1 MEPRGATV
9 APSSTPVDSAVDI
22 QGTSPGQPVHRLW
35 TSWGLIRGSITNT
48 RSDVGKRH
56 PPPVHT
62 NSWSIAGRQPPH
74 EHRMTHYPPDVD
86 AADSASVRAVKESP
100 HPGMDRAIARLAL
113 PAFGA
118 LLAQPL
124 FILIDA
130 VIVGTLGTLP
140 LAGLG
145 AATTVFG
152 AVVGLCI
159 FLSYAATSAVA
170 RLVGA
175 GDRSGALS
183 QAVDGMALGVGLGI
197 IIGAITFIAADPLV
211 RLLGTSDQA
220 TPYAVT
226 YLRIIAISFPAVLG
240 VLAAVGVLRGLQDTR
255 TTLVVTLLQ
264 VGTNLVLSLVFV
276 LVFNWGIGGSAAAT
290 AIAEALGLVLYAVI
304 LARLARRE
312 RVPIRPSGIGVV
324 RSARDGVPLFVRSVA
339 LRGVLVIA
347 AAVAARLGDAEL
359 AAYHVTVT
367 LFFALALALDAVA
380 IAGQALL
387 GRSLGAGDVDSSR
400 RITRRIVWWSVWLG
414 VVLTLIVLALR
425 PWMPGWFGD
434 DPDVAVIISSALLVL
449 ALLQPLSG
457 VVFALDGVLIGA
469 GDTRWL
475 AWAQVGVFIAFL
487 PAAWLVLRFS
497 WGVEGLW
504 WALGW
509 FLLIRAVLV
518 AWRARGN
525 AWLVT
530 GAVRP
535 R

>member
-1 MEPRGATV
+1 MAHRRGA
-9 APSSTPVDSAVDI
+9 
-22 QGTSPGQPVHRLW
+22 
-35 TSWGLIRGSITNT
+35 
-48 RSDVGKRH
+48 
-56 PPPVHT
+56 
-62 NSWSIAGRQPPH
+62 
-74 EHRMTHYPPDVD
+74 
-86 AADSASVRAVKESP
+86 ASVRTVA
-100 HPGMDRAIARLAL
+100 DRQLDRSIARLAV

-124 FILIDA
+124 FLLVDA
-130 VIVGTLGTLP
+130 VIVGTLGTEA

-145 AATTVFG
+145 AASTIFG

-159 FLSYAATSAVA
+159 FLSYAATAAVA
-170 RLVGA
+170 RLLGA
-175 GDRSGALS
+175 GDRAGALS
-183 QAVDGMALGVGLGI
+183 QGVDGMALGIGLGVVLGI
-197 IIGAITFIAADPLV
+197 IGFAFAEPLIA
-211 RLLGTSDQA
+211 LLGTSA
-220 TPYAVT
+220 EVTPYAVT

-255 TTLVVTLLQ
+255 TTLYVTL
-264 VGTNLVLSLVFV
+264 VMVAVNLVLCLLFV
-276 LVFNWGIGGSAAAT
+276 LGFGWGIGGSAAST
-290 AIAEALGLVLYAVI
+290 AIAELIGLLAYGTI
-304 LARLARRE
+304 LLRTARRE
-312 RVPIRPSGIGVV
+312 GVAITPSGVGVV
-324 RSARDGVPLFVRSVA
+324 RSARDGVPLFVRSAA

-387 GRSLGAGDVDSSR
+387 GKSLGSGDVEGSR
-400 RITRRIVWWSVWLG
+400 VITRRIVWWSVWLG
-414 VVLTLIVLALR
+414 VALALVILALR
-425 PWMPGWFGD
+425 PFLPGWYGD
-434 DPDVAVIISSALLVL
+434 DARIIALISSALLVL

-475 AWAQVGVFIAFL
+475 AWAQIAVLIAFL
-487 PAAWLVLRFS
+487 PAAWLVLAQDL
-497 WGVEGLW
+497 GLDALW

-509 FLLIRAVLV
+509 FLLVRAALLV
-518 AWRARGN
+518 WRARGS